1 MSGLRS
7 AASLTGDV
15 CKDFCMAK
23 RRHRRRYTGPPLTD
37 HLAIGPGDVLEL
49 RLGEFDARGETASE
63 IDGAPA
69 AVTGGIPGELV
80 RAEVVKVFPER
91 VVLQVVDVIEPSPDR
106 VEPPCPY
113 YSNCSGCQWQHVSYR
128 RQLEDKARRVEVAL
142 AAYQNLRRAEVHPT
156 LPSPA
161 HYGYRNHA
169 RFTVGKRDGNAGK
182 AGFVNATTRRFLQV
196 DRCLL
201 MDEPINGVLERLQ
214 GHLHGMSQVTVRSGV
229 DTGSMLI
236 QPAFNPPWPDLETG
250 QSHYEEAVASASFRV
265 ASSSFFQVNTP
276 QLANTVDLMTR
287 SLGLSGK
294 ELVVDAYCGVGTFTV
309 LLAPV
314 SGRVTGIEESASAVA
329 DARLNAAGLDNVEFI
344 EDRTENALRKI
355 DEPVDVLILDPPRRG
370 CAPEAIS
377 AAIELG
383 PARIAMVSCEPD
395 AMSRDLAALCESAY
409 TLDAVYPIDMF
420 PQTRH
425 VEALAILSRVDANG
439 EGPERHDV
447 AASD

>member
-1 MSGLRS
+1 
-7 AASLTGDV
+7 
-15 CKDFCMAK
+15 
-23 RRHRRRYTGPPLTD
+23 
-37 HLAIGPGDVLEL
+37 
-49 RLGEFDARGETASE
+49 
-63 IDGAPA
+63 
-69 AVTGGIPGELV
+69 
-80 RAEVVKVFPER
+80 
-91 VVLQVVDVIEPSPDR
+91 
-106 VEPPCPY
+106 
-113 YSNCSGCQWQHVSYR
+113 
-128 RQLEDKARRVEVAL
+128 
-142 AAYQNLRRAEVHPT
+142 
-156 LPSPA
+156 
-161 HYGYRNHA
+161 
-169 RFTVGKRDGNAGK
+169 
-182 AGFVNATTRRFLQV
+182 
-196 DRCLL
+196 
-201 MDEPINGVLERLQ
+201 
-214 GHLHGMSQVTVRSGV
+214 
-229 DTGSMLI
+229 
-236 QPAFNPPWPDLETG
+236 
-250 QSHYEEAVASASFRV
+250 
-265 ASSSFFQVNTP
+265 
-276 QLANTVDLMTR
+276 MTR

-344 EDRTENALRKI
+344 EDKTENALRKI

-409 TLDAVYPIDMF
+409 VLDSVYPIDMF